1 MGSTS
6 RQTKLVKKL
15 ASISSNLASSA
26 VPASA
31 EPATTEMPT
40 SKKLTCDPSRPTAT
54 TDSCSRCDNSEASET
69 ESDYRCES
77 SVEGLLP
84 EDEALKS
91 ADALTR
97 EEVVQRR
104 ARRVRQLMKLYRT
117 QYWGL
122 LEEMRTKYR
131 RFYLRHGKSGWR
143 DDVEGGERE
152 RDSVGK
158 PGDEGGDGMREPP
171 ERGNVENLHCGAQGC
186 STKPLPLSVFCF
198 SHILQEPRQRL
209 YKPCSFVI
217 RTGPSGGTTCGRPVL
232 RAVVPPLC
240 GQHFRQAQRQA
251 TRSLKKVLPGGSKVN
266 PKLHL
271 IITQYVQEIQ
281 AKRRAYKM
289 KASFPSQMENGGETP
304 AGGSGVLVQSSGV
317 DYGSHVR
324 IR

>member
-6 RQTKLVKKL
+6 KQTKLVKRL
-15 ASISSNLASSA
+15 ASVSSNLPSSA
-26 VPASA
+26 VPSYTD
-31 EPATTEMPT
+31 PTTTELPS
-40 SKKLTCDPSRPTAT
+40 SKKLTSDPTRPTAT
-54 TDSCSRCDNSEASET
+54 TDSCSRCDNSEASES

-77 SVEGLLP
+77 SVEGLP
-84 EDEALKS
+84 EDEALNRT
-91 ADALTR
+91 DVLTL

-104 ARRVRQLMKLYRT
+104 AKRVRQLMKLYRT

-152 RDSVGK
+152 REGPGK
-158 PGDEGGDGMREPP
+158 PGEDGGDGMREPP
-171 ERGNVENLHCGAQGC
+171 ERGHVENLHCGAQGC

-217 RTGPSGGTTCGRPVL
+217 RTGQSGGTTCGRPVL

-240 GQHFRQAQRQA
+240 GQHFHQAQRQA
-251 TRSLKKVLPGGSKVN
+251 SRSLKKVLPGGPKAN

-281 AKRRAYKM
+281 TKRRAFQK
-289 KASFPSQMENGGETP
+289 KVVLTSQIENGVEVHP
-304 AGGSGVLVQSSGV
+304 GGSG
-317 DYGSHVR
+317 GSLDNALSDHGGQG
-324 IR
+324 